1 MNATVPPAGSA
12 TSSTANPSPA
22 SRHAPRPVPASD
34 LAIVRAQHW
43 IVKVPLKNPIV
54 WGSGV
59 RTGVTRAIVRLE
71 TAGGIVGWGETI
83 CLLDAIPAVLEKIVL
98 PVALTKS
105 VDQAESLYRHVLG
118 SGYYHHKRAAV
129 MAICAVEMAM
139 WDAFGKA
146 CGQPLHRLWGGLW
159 RDKVDIAAYVFSNV
173 PAQVA
178 ADARAFRD
186 RGFGT
191 FKLKIGYDEATDISL
206 TRAVREAI
214 GPDLPLRLDVNGAWT
229 PGTARRQCAKLAPF
243 DPAYVE
249 QPLEMDDLA
258 GHALLRRSTSVPIAL
273 DESAYTLND
282 VGNIVRAEAADVIL
296 LDPHEEG
303 SLWQCVKAAAIA
315 ESVGIP
321 VTLHCGGELGLSQA
335 AYLHL
340 AASIPNMT
348 LAIDNELDY
357 LGGNVIVDPFVI
369 DGGALPVPTAPGLGV
384 EVDPALVERYQVTGI
399 TGAYLDPRRPGWF
412 PMKPAY

>member
-1 MNATVPPAGSA
+1 
-12 TSSTANPSPA
+12 
-22 SRHAPRPVPASD
+22 
-34 LAIVRAQHW
+34 
-43 IVKVPLKNPIV
+43 
-54 WGSGV
+54 
-59 RTGVTRAIVRLE
+59 
-71 TAGGIVGWGETI
+71 
-83 CLLDAIPAVLEKIVL
+83 
-98 PVALTKS
+98 
-105 VDQAESLYRHVLG
+105 
-118 SGYYHHKRAAV
+118 
-129 MAICAVEMAM
+129 MAM

-159 RDKVDIAAYVFSNV
+159 RSKIGIAAYLFSNV
-173 PAQVA
+173 AAEVA
-178 ADARAFRD
+178 RDARAFQD
-186 RGFGT
+186 RGFTT
-191 FKLKIGYDEATDISL
+191 FKLKIGYDEPSDVAL

-214 GPDLPLRLDVNGAWT
+214 GPDAPLRLDVNGAWT

-303 SLWQCVKAAAIA
+303 SLWQCVKAAAVA

-357 LGGNVIVDPFVI
+357 LGGDVITEPFVI
-369 DGGALPVPTAPGLGV
+369 ADGTLPVPTAPGLGV
-384 EVDPALVERYQVTGI
+384 EVDLALVERYQVTGI

-412 PMKPAY
+412 PIKPAY